1 MVAQVIELE
10 RIRPVLQTVP
20 RVPAAPAATIAEF
33 VRGFSLE
40 VTRPSPADIDLLAGL
55 VPAGTHV
62 YISAVPGKSPLDDIS
77 SAAALRAHG
86 LEPVPHLAVRNY
98 PTIEA
103 LDEVLAR
110 FADEAGVRR
119 ALVIAGDRDKPAGS
133 LRGAVEAIDGGVLRR
148 RGIVEIG
155 IAGYPDGHPRIPTLE
170 LERALAAKVEAA
182 AQTGIAVTIVTQFG
196 FEAAPI
202 LAWIARLRAFG
213 IEHPVRIGLPGPTS
227 LATLLR
233 YAQRCGVKTSAQGLA
248 RHSGLV
254 RQMFGMSMPD
264 VLVRSLAEAR
274 TDGRLGDVGLH
285 FFSFGGAAATARW
298 VGAVADGRIALDHS
312 GGFKVLPPG

>member
-1 MVAQVIELE
+1 MTAQAIEFE
-10 RIRPVLQTVP
+10 GISPVLQTVP
-20 RVPAAPAATIAEF
+20 RASADPAAAIAEF
-33 VRGFSLE
+33 VRGFSIE
-40 VTRPSPADIDLLAGL
+40 VTRPSLADIDMLAGL
-55 VPAGTHV
+55 LPAGTHV
-62 YISAVPGKSPLDDIS
+62 YISAVPGKSPLDDVAG
-77 SAAALRAHG
+77 AAALRAHG
-86 LEPVPHLAVRNY
+86 LEPVPHIAVRNY

-103 LDEVLAR
+103 LDDVLAR
-110 FADEAGVRR
+110 FADQAGVRR
-119 ALVIAGDRDKPAGS
+119 VLVIAGDRDKPAGS

-155 IAGYPDGHPRIPTLE
+155 ISGYPDGHPRIAQHE
-170 LERALAAKVEAA
+170 LDRTLAAKVEAA
-182 AQTGIAVTIVTQFG
+182 AQTGVGVTIVTQFG

-233 YAQRCGVKTSAQGLA
+233 YAQRCGVKASAQGLA

-264 VLVRSLAEAR
+264 VLVRTLAEAR
-274 TDGRLGDVGLH
+274 AGGKLGDVGLH

-298 VGAVADGRIALDHS
+298 VGAVADGRIALDRD